1 MVRGETATLRVI
13 DGTGPNPTLPPPKE
27 RFIPALN
34 IASPIGWKE
43 GELPVAAPGLKV
55 TPYAA
60 GLEHPRWLYKLPN
73 GDILVAESDSPG
85 TDAKS
90 IKSTIA
96 GFVMKKA
103 GSGNKSPNRIIL
115 LRDTK
120 NSGSADVKTVFLE
133 GLYSPFGM
141 ALIGNDLYVANANAI
156 VRFPYHEGDTHISEP
171 GEKIVDLPSGY
182 NHHWTKNILAAPDG
196 KSLFV
201 TVGSNSNITENGLE
215 AEKGRALIDHL
226 DLETRTLS
234 PYATGL
240 RNPNGL
246 AWEPETGALWVAV
259 NERDEIGSDLV
270 PDYITA
276 VKEGAFYGWPYSYYG
291 QHVDTRVQPENPD
304 LVAKAIPPDYAVG
317 PHTASL
323 GIAFSMEAAAL
334 PEKWRSGLFVAQHGS
349 WNRRPKSGY
358 RVIYVP
364 FADGKPDGMPRDVLS
379 GFLTADER
387 YTHGRPVG
395 VTLDKDG
402 ALLVADDVGNA
413 VWRVTGQ

>member
-1 MVRGETATLRVI
+1 MTKKRWLPVAGGVTIVLVLGGGVLWDTMVRGETATLRVV

-27 RFIPALN
+27 RFIPAFN
-34 IASPIGWKE
+34 IASPIRWKE

-55 TPYAA
+55 APYAT

-96 GFVMKKA
+96 GLVMKKA

-156 VRFPYHEGDTHISEP
+156 VRFPYHEGDMHIDGP

-201 TVGSNSNITENGLE
+201 TVGSNSNIAENGLE

-291 QHVDTRVQPENPD
+291 QHVDTRAQPQNPD
-304 LVAKAIPPDYAVG
+304 LVAKAIVPDYAVG

-323 GIAFSMEAAAL
+323 GIAFSAEATAL

-349 WNRRPKSGY
+349 MEQASQKRLSRDLRAFCRRQ
-358 RVIYVP
+358 
-364 FADGKPDGMPRDVLS
+364 A
-379 GFLTADER
+379 
-387 YTHGRPVG
+387 
-395 VTLDKDG
+395 
-402 ALLVADDVGNA
+402 
-413 VWRVTGQ
+413 